1 MYLAKYYSLHFKILC
16 IMDDMSTKDVYLK
29 KEFSISIN
37 ISLHKVKISLS
48 GMIGK
53 QISTSGVFSF

>member
-1 MYLAKYYSLHFKILC
+1 
-16 IMDDMSTKDVYLK
+16 MDDMSTKDVYLK
-29 KEFSISIN
+29 KEFDSISISIN

-53 QISTSGVFSF
+53 QISRSGVFSF

>member
-1 MYLAKYYSLHFKILC
+1 
-16 IMDDMSTKDVYLK
+16 MDDMSTKDVYLK

-53 QISTSGVFSF
+53 QISRSGVFSF